1 MNPAHIDDFYYVT
14 SEVLCA
20 LYAAFPVR
28 HIVLVED
35 ITGPINWDLTGLPD
49 RKSRACFETL
59 VWLSDHDLLDF
70 RTIEPRDVG
79 IEGAV
84 LTQKAFVLLTG
95 VVTWEHGHSMS
106 RIDALRDA
114 RARRAYDDLG
124 TVIRDVFR
132 ANCQWSAP
140 VPVEPL
146 PRAPGLDVA
155 DDSA

>member
-95 VVTWEHGHSMS
+95 VVNWENGQSMS

-124 TVIRDVFR
+124 TVVKDVFR

-140 VPVEPL
+140 APVEPL

-155 DDSA
+155 DDTA